1 MLAPLLAVLVLAVL
15 VLAVLVLA
23 SCAAPVTTPVGHR
36 PFYGLNEPN
45 ASLSRERQLSRDVGV
60 RPTVF
65 SAFIRLDTTTTAQ
78 KMTAMH
84 AAGLTPFITLEPW
97 HLGARN
103 GVPDPR
109 DSLRHLLAGEFDAQ
123 LLEQARMLATYK
135 APFYLRFAH
144 EMNAGWYPW
153 GIGVDGNTAADYVRS
168 WRHVHQLFDH
178 VPGLHARWVWSPVAV
193 QNPGA
198 SSELAP
204 LYPGDDVVDYVG
216 LTGYEHADAQPA
228 ATFDPTITRLH
239 ALTHLPIVLSEIGSD
254 GKDKTTWLAALGTY
268 LRTHPGIAGFVYF
281 DTSPASTGATGTYS
295 LDDATERAAFARGL
309 RALRPSPSG
318 KDRP

>member
-1 MLAPLLAVLVLAVL
+1 MRYVVVLF
-15 VLAVLVLA
+15 AVLVLA
-23 SCAAPVTTPVGHR
+23 SCGSSVTPSAPR
-36 PFYGLNEPN
+36 PFYGLDEPN
-45 ASLSRERQLSRDVGV
+45 ASLSRERQLSDDVGV

-65 SAFIRLDTTTTAQ
+65 SAFIRLDTTTTTQ
-78 KMTAMH
+78 KMAAMR
-84 AAGLTPFITLEPW
+84 AAGLTPFITVEPW

-144 EMNAGWYPW
+144 EMNANWYPW

-168 WRHVHQLFDH
+168 WRHVHRLFDQ

-204 LYPGDDVVDYVG
+204 LYPGNDVVDYVG
-216 LTGYEHADAQPA
+216 LTGYEHADARPA
-228 ATFDPTITRLH
+228 VTFDPTVTKLR
-239 ALTHLPIVLSEIGSD
+239 ALTQLPIVLSEIGSD
-254 GKDKTTWLAALGTY
+254 GADKTTWLAALGDY
-268 LRTHPGIAGFVYF
+268 LHEHPRIVGFVYF

-309 RALRPSPSG
+309 RALHPSPSG